1 MEYFFAPIS
10 AQFCHDNF
18 LHILPMILPMDFF
31 SFFDFFCTAVF
42 LFSIFLLRGVVV
54 CSTERLAILT
64 LAGQAADVKG
74 WAVANPGP
82 GATPSRTYPAGGP
95 GVCRSG
101 FAAGL
106 WQYGKRIVARHLFH
120 KHPCFAT
127 TRNQGIFGN
136 CFFSRPIRLPCN
148 AHLFFLSPCSSSSFF
163 SSVGRVT
170 I

>member
-18 LHILPMILPMDFF
+18 LHILPMIFPMDFF

-106 WQYGKRIVARHLFH
+106 WQYGKQIVARHLFTNIPVSLPQEI
-120 KHPCFAT
+120 KVFLVTAFF
-127 TRNQGIFGN
+127 QGLSGCHAMHT
-136 CFFSRPIRLPCN
+136 CFFCHRAVL
-148 AHLFFLSPCSSSSFF
+148 HHF
-163 SSVGRVT
+163 SLLWEG
-170 I
+170 